1 MHYVNFRRKRSSDSC
16 WRNRVKFYLFIMQW
30 FIDELRLWFER
41 KIVDFILILAVF
53 SCTRCKY
60 FRIGKLNISFVCF
73 WLLGSENSSFEI
85 PMSICSLLFFS
96 YLRAPLTLLYLFRG
110 SASRLSVRWHVV
122 LPLYSL
128 HFCHWPYSKFR
139 NLAVLF
145 VGYVYFHFGNFQLSC
160 HGTCFRRFMSARSL
174 QVTEKCDSRV
184 SLAQTSFLGTVPF
197 SDHFR
202 KSSIQRSD
210 NFSSLGV

>member
-1 MHYVNFRRKRSSDSC
+1 MNIGCSSREWAS
-16 WRNRVKFYLFIMQW
+16 
-30 FIDELRLWFER
+30 
-41 KIVDFILILAVF
+41 
-53 SCTRCKY
+53 T
-60 FRIGKLNISFVCF
+60 SFWF
-73 WLLGSENSSFEI
+73 WLYSVVPEVSSSALASWTLVLSVFGCWGLRTVHLKFQCQY
-85 PMSICSLLFFS
+85 CSLLFFFS

-110 SASRLSVRWHVV
+110 SANRLSVRWHVV
-122 LPLYSL
+122 FPLYSL
-128 HFCHWPYSKFR
+128 HSCHSPYSKFR

-145 VGYVYFHFGNFQLSC
+145 VRYVHFHFGNFQLSC

-184 SLAQTSFLGTVPF
+184 SLVQTSYLGSVPF

-202 KSSIQRSD
+202 KSSHLRSD